1 MKEYSVTVLGCLNLS
16 LVGGKYLFRKCQ
28 RNHQVITNNT
38 LFFLQSALFPPYA
51 YLIEKYWNALFL
63 CEDTHLKFVLPGS

>member
-28 RNHQVITNNT
+28 RTHQVITNNT

-51 YLIEKYWNALFL
+51 YLIEKY
-63 CEDTHLKFVLPGS
+63 